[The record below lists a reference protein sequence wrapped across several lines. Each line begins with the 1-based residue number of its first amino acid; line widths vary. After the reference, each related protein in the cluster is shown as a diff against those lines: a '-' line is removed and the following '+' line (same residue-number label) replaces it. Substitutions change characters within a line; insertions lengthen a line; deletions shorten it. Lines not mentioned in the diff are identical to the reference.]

1 MRERHNI
8 VGSEVD
14 RPRPPFYTSPGSRLQ
29 VRRGGAAGFW
39 VITALALAG
48 GFAVTLAFL
57 G

>member
-48 GFAVTLAFL
+48 GFAVTLAI